1 MSRVLIAAL
10 ALSVLGGCSTMNSS
24 YKPED
29 DMDLEYIAYVEH
41 WAKQFGTTV
50 LWVNTP
56 RKPAA
61 GR

>member
-1 MSRVLIAAL
+1 
-10 ALSVLGGCSTMNSS
+10 MNSS
-24 YKPED
+24 YNPD
-29 DMDLEYIAYVEH
+29 DDLDLNHVAYVEH